1 MISIETL
8 RPSGATAVAAALAMS
23 LSLPA
28 AEAAV
33 TTYSV
38 TQTYNQVVYDASHP
52 DWDTI
57 FTGTFTYDDLS
68 QTVGNLQGSLTEA
81 MTGNTLSVPLVHQ
94 LSSVSDGMGGLL
106 VSVFALE
113 STDVFA
119 GGGFATGGRYTF
131 GNFNAYVTIDVSL
144 SDPTAALDEARIGKL
159 AYADCAA
166 GGLMPM
172 NLPPEERT
180 VCMTGWQDPTRS
192 PPAGGTMK
200 GTWPIT
206 QTIAPVATVPL
217 PAGCALLLSALGL
230 SGALARRRPR
240 A

>member
-8 RPSGATAVAAALAMS
+8 RLSGAAALAIAIG
-23 LSLPA
+23 LPA

-38 TQTYNQVVYDASHP
+38 TQSYNQVVYDASHP

-57 FTGTFTYDDLS
+57 FTGTFTYDNVS
-68 QTVGNLQGSLTEA
+68 QTVSDLQGSLTEA
-81 MTGNTLSVPLVHQ
+81 MTGNTLSVPLIHQ
-94 LSSVSDGMGGLL
+94 LSSASDGMGGLL
-106 VSVFALE
+106 VSVFAMNT
-113 STDVFA
+113 TDVFA

-131 GNFNAYVTIDVSL
+131 GNFNAYVTIDVPL
-144 SDPTAALDEARIGKL
+144 SDPTAALSEAQIGML

-172 NLPPEERT
+172 NLPPEQRT
-180 VCMTGWQDPTRS
+180 VCMTGWLDPTKT

-200 GTWPIT
+200 GTWPIS
-206 QTIAPVATVPL
+206 QTIATVAAVPL
-217 PAGCALLLSALGL
+217 PATSALLLSGLGF
-230 SGALARRRPR
+230 SSVLARRRQ